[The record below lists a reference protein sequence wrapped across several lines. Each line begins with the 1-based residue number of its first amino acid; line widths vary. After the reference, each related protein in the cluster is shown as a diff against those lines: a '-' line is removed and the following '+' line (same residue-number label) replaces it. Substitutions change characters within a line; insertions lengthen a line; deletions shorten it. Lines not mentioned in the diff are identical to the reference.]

1 MRRTPWTHTPPARR
15 RQIRGA
21 LALAVVLAL
30 LALAAVAASA
40 AAPLS
45 WTAPVSAAVTAPTSV
60 SCPSFGLCVAVGS
73 ESASIDTTP
82 GTGGSWS
89 AVGTGAAHALAS
101 VSCPSTA
108 FCVAVGGAGD
118 VVVSGNPAGASWGA
132 LNPATGSDT
141 ENLSSVSCPST
152 AFCIAVDKDGGAIY
166 STNSGAA
173 WTPMTIESGVALNS
187 VSCPSSSFC
196 AAIDAN
202 GNILTSS
209 TPTSAASWRVV
220 WRDYYTLVAISCA
233 ANGTCVAVDSGGH
246 AIASPDASATAPS
259 WISTQID
266 GVSSPTPTSVS
277 CTPEAFC
284 LVGDSQGYAL
294 ESDNPAAS
302 QPTWSSAQPDAGGD
316 LSGVSCTDA
325 GLCAAVDQ
333 AGHALT
339 ATLPAPIVA
348 TGAASAIAQTT
359 ATLSATVN
367 PDDTVL
373 TSCYFNYGP
382 TTAYGSTA
390 PCASLPSPTGGVQTV
405 TAQLSGLTA
414 STAYYFQIVAGS
426 AAGSA
431 AGAGASLTTLA
442 PLRPGPSLSGTAAV
456 GDTLTCGLSV
466 TVPAGLTVT
475 YAWVRDAKVISG
487 ATSATYLVTSA
498 DETHHLYCM
507 VTIAGD
513 GGSVTGS
520 SGYLAVPSETI
531 GMLTETS
538 VIKPSV
544 AAHSVSTAVDC
555 SPEAVPHCT
564 IKALLTVTQVADGHD
579 KVVTVGS
586 KTAEIAAGAKATV
599 TVALNTKGRQLLA
612 HQHQLRTA
620 LTISGTVVGVISGKL
635 LTISITF
642 TTKTGNAARRSA

>member
-1 MRRTPWTHTPPARR
+1 V
-15 RQIRGA
+15 
-21 LALAVVLAL
+21 LAFMLAL
-30 LALAAVAASA
+30 LALAAGAASA

-45 WTAPVSAAVTAPTSV
+45 WTAPVSSAVTAPTSV
-60 SCPSFGLCVAVGS
+60 SCPAFGLCVAVGS
-73 ESASIDTTP
+73 ESASIDSTP

-89 AVGTGAAHALAS
+89 AVGTGSTHALAS

-108 FCVAVGGAGD
+108 LCVAVGGAGD
-118 VVVSGNPAGASWGA
+118 VVVSGNPTGGSWGA

-141 ENLSSVSCPST
+141 ENLASVSCPST
-152 AFCIAVDKDGGAIY
+152 TFCLAVDKDGGAIY
-166 STNSGAA
+166 STVAGLAT
-173 WTPMTIESGVALNS
+173 WTSMTIDSGVALNG
-187 VSCPSSSFC
+187 VSCPTSSFC
-196 AAIDAN
+196 AAVDAN

-209 TPTSAASWRVV
+209 TPTSAASWHIV

-233 ANGTCVAVDSGGH
+233 ANGTCVAIDNGGH
-246 AIASPDASATAPS
+246 AIASPNASAAEPS
-259 WISTQID
+259 WTVTAID

-348 TGAASAIAQTT
+348 TAAAGAIAQTT
-359 ATLSATVN
+359 ATLNATVN

-373 TSCYFNYGP
+373 TSCYFNYGT

-390 PCASLPSPTGGVQTV
+390 PCASLPSPTGGAQTV
-405 TAQLSGLTA
+405 TAQISGLTA
-414 STAYYFQIVAGS
+414 STAYYFQVVAGS

-431 AGAGASLTTLA
+431 TGAGASLTTLA
-442 PLRPGPSLSGTAAV
+442 PLRPGPSLSGTAAL
-456 GDTLTCGLSV
+456 GDTLTCQIAV
-466 TVPAGLTVT
+466 AVPAGLTVT
-475 YAWVRDAKVISG
+475 YAWIRDATVIRG

-507 VTIAGD
+507 ATISGD

-538 VIKPSV
+538 VSKALV
-544 AAHSVSTAVDC
+544 AAHSVSTTVVC
-555 SPEAVPHCT
+555 SPEAVPRCT
-564 IKALLTVTQVADGHD
+564 IKMLLTATERAADGRD

-586 KTAEIAAGAKATV
+586 KTAEIADGATAKV
-599 TVALNTKGRQLLA
+599 TVGLNAEGRGLLA
-612 HQHQLRTA
+612 HKHQLRTA
-620 LTISGTVVGVISGKL
+620 LSVSGNVVGVISGKL
-635 LTISITF
+635 LTNTVTF
-642 TTKTGNAARRSA
+642 TTKTSNAARRSA